1 MKKGNNLGKW
11 MLVLIPLII
20 AGIQLWPTY
29 QAWQMQSELEQL
41 TPAEQV
47 VWLEENGEAYA
58 EAREKRL
65 KLGLDL
71 QGGMY
76 VTMEVDVLKL
86 LEESVSNDLQDD
98 ILFEVLNATATELE
112 TSEAEVLDVFL
123 AKFDEIARPQN
134 RELFSYFD
142 FGNDADVEDAVIV
155 ENLTLRIDEAI
166 KQAEEVMKQRVN
178 KYGVSEPNIQ
188 VLGKRRLV
196 LELPGVS
203 NEEEV
208 KKLIQ
213 TTAKLEFKLVRNNS
227 DIAAA
232 FKRIDDFLAR
242 ETGVM
247 EAESKEETPEV
258 QADDS
263 SASEAVESDAAGD
276 STDIAAADSS
286 DAGEEEEP
294 QKSDEEII
302 SEYQEQHP
310 FTILFG
316 SYVDMGGGNQQID
329 YARNQFPDG
338 DYDFYVPAENIQEV
352 NDILARQE
360 IRNLIPDEYDVLTEA
375 NPTDFGDGNMFYPMY
390 GVKREAELGGD
401 VITDARPTYD
411 ESQRP
416 VVSMAMND
424 DGTEQW
430 ARITQ
435 ANVDKRVAIVLDG
448 SVYSAP
454 NVLNPINNGQSQITG
469 SGSLEEAELLAVVLK
484 AGALK
489 APVQIIQETVV
500 GPSLGADSISAGI
513 RASMLGFGF
522 VVLFMLLYYVKGGVI
537 SDIAVLI
544 NVVLIITL
552 LSAFEGTLTLPGI
565 AGLILTIGM
574 AVDAN
579 ILIFERIREERNRG
593 KSLRAAID
601 EGFSKSLS
609 AILDSNITTFLT
621 AGVLWYFGSGPIQG
635 FAVTLMIG
643 IVMTVFTAV
652 VVSRALFEIMANIN
666 EKGAEFNLG

>member
-11 MLVLIPLII
+11 MLILIPLVI
-20 AGIQLWPTY
+20 AGFQLWPTY
-29 QAWQMQSELEQL
+29 QAWQMQSELESL
-41 TPAEQV
+41 SPEEQDI
-47 VWLEENGEAYA
+47 WLNENGESY
-58 EAREKRL
+58 ESAREKRL

-86 LEESVSNDLQDD
+86 LEESVPNELQDD
-98 ILFEVLNATATELE
+98 ILFSVLEATATELE
-112 TSEAEVLDVFL
+112 TSEQPVLEVFL

-142 FGNDADVEDAVIV
+142 FGNDADVEDAVIT
-155 ENLTLRIDEAI
+155 ENLETRIDEAI

-188 VLGKRRLV
+188 VLGERRLV
-196 LELPGVS
+196 LELPGVA

-227 DIAAA
+227 DIAAT

-242 ETGVM
+242 EAGTM
-247 EAESKEETPEV
+247 EAPEEVEEAPATDTTATESGE
-258 QADDS
+258 DM
-263 SASEAVESDAAGD
+263 AAGD
-276 STDIAAADSS
+276 TDSTEIAASDST
-286 DAGEEEEP
+286 EEAAEPEKSEDELIEEYRA
-294 QKSDEEII
+294 E
-302 SEYQEQHP
+302 HP
-310 FTILFG
+310 FTMLF
-316 SYVDMGGGNQQID
+316 STLVDMGNGQQQID
-329 YARNQFPDG
+329 YARTQFPDG
-338 DYDFYVPAENIQEV
+338 EYNFYVPAETFQDVREILGRPEIQRLVPEEYEV
-352 NDILARQE
+352 
-360 IRNLIPDEYDVLTEA
+360 LIEA
-375 NPTDFGDGNMFYPMY
+375 NPSDFGDGQQFYPMY

-411 ESQRP
+411 QSQQP
-416 VVSMAMND
+416 VVSMSMND
-424 DGTEQW
+424 EGTAQW

-469 SGSLEEAELLAVVLK
+469 SRSIEEAELLAVVLK

-513 RASMLGFGF
+513 RASLLGFGF
-522 VVLFMLLYYVKGGVI
+522 VVLFMLLYYAKGGVI

-544 NVVLIITL
+544 NVVLILTL
-552 LSAFEGTLTLPGI
+552 LSAFQGTLTLPGI

-593 KSLRAAID
+593 KSLRAAIE

-652 VVSRALFEIMANIN
+652 VVSRALFELMANVN